1 MLDKPPGETLVQAVA
16 RLLRDEV
23 LPSLGGA
30 LSFKVRVAANVLD
43 LVQREMAG
51 GALADVE
58 ERARL
63 QELTGCDG
71 KTDALNRML
80 CTKIRNGEISLS
92 TPGLSEHL
100 WATTLAKM
108 AIEQPGYAS
117 YRRIMGTRTQELP

>member
-1 MLDKPPGETLVQAVA
+1 MLDKPPVDALIQAVTL
-16 RLLRDEV
+16 LLRDEV
-23 LPSLGGA
+23 LPTLDGA

-51 GALADVE
+51 GTRADLE

-63 QELTGCDG
+63 RQLTGRDG
-71 KTDALNRML
+71 ETEALNRIF
-80 CTKIRNGEISLS
+80 CAKIRDGEISLA

-117 YRRIMGTRTQELP
+117 YRRIMGTRPQELP